1 LPKQINF
8 NWYKMEK
15 LKIGIITVS
24 DRTSQGIYEDLS
36 GQENKISIRK
46 HCQGDK
52 RTVLVSEFMENF
64 RKELKIV

>member
-1 LPKQINF
+1 MPKQINF

-36 GQENKISIRK
+36 GQENKISIRV
-46 HCQGDK
+46 HGEGDK
-52 RTVLVSEFMENF
+52 GAVLVSEFMENF